1 MWSIKCAGLYLK
13 MAFTVELIINETTEL
28 FVAHE
33 CIHGI
38 SGIFALVSGSFLS
51 ALSAGWNIP
60 LSNTNK

>member
-1 MWSIKCAGLYLK
+1 